1 MATGVFYVN
10 AQTKNSAYNSKKIMN
25 ETIIQFL
32 QEQSSASICCVDAT
46 GKPYCFSC
54 FYAFNSITGLL
65 YFKSS
70 ANSHHAALMQE
81 NPFVAGTV
89 LSDKL
94 NKIFIKGIQFDAI
107 VLDTRQPLVKQTLG
121 IYLKKHPLALAIPG
135 DIWALQIN
143 YIKMTDST
151 LGFGKKIIWKRNEE
165 QESFESPMENQ
176 NKILN

>member
-1 MATGVFYVN
+1 MRIYHP
-10 AQTKNSAYNSKKIMN
+10 KIMN

-32 QEQSSASICCVDAT
+32 KEQTSASICCVDAT

-54 FYAFNSITGLL
+54 FYAFNSTTGLL

-70 ANSHHAALMQE
+70 ANSHHATLMQQ

-89 LSDKL
+89 LPDKL
-94 NKIFIKGIQFDAI
+94 NKILIKGIQFEAV
-107 VLDTRQPLVKQTLG
+107 VLDTQQPLVKRTLG

-135 DIWALQIN
+135 DIWVLQIN

-151 LGFGKKIIWKRNEE
+151 LGFGKKIIWKRDET
-165 QESFESPMENQ
+165 QERFESSIENQ
-176 NKILN
+176 NEISHQV

>member
-1 MATGVFYVN
+1 METGVFYVN

-151 LGFGKKIIWKRNEE
+151 LGFGKKIIWKRGEA
-165 QESFESPMENQ
+165 QERFESPMEI
-176 NKILN
+176 KIKF